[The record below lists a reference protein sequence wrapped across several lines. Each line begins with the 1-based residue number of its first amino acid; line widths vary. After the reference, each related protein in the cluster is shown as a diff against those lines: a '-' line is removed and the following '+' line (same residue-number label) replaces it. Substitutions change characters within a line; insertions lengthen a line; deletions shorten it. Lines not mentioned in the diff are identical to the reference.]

1 MWVLSAPKL
10 SLFSTTLPH
19 PSHHTQDGRLQSSF
33 KGFGVAPMHHPPRDQ
48 CLLKWPEWGMKGGA
62 SRGCYT
68 LLCLMRST
76 FKRPNKWHCRAVSP
90 EGEGWGSHTGSFIPL
105 PKVLPLGVLTPLT
118 SQLCTGV
125 HWARVSLSP
134 TLSWAEGK
142 RHAAQIRGN
151 ACAKSLA
158 AHSGLVAMAITGRT
172 GQADRLWIV
181 HKWYLSFYTQE
192 FYYLVYLGKQKSHMS
207 TRTHVLKLNCR

>member
-1 MWVLSAPKL
+1 
-10 SLFSTTLPH
+10 
-19 PSHHTQDGRLQSSF
+19 
-33 KGFGVAPMHHPPRDQ
+33 MHHPPRDQ

-105 PKVLPLGVLTPLT
+105 PKVLLLGVLTPLT

-158 AHSGLVAMAITGRT
+158 AHSGLVAMAITGKT

-181 HKWYLSFYTQE
+181 HKWYLSFYNPGVLLPGISWKTK
-192 FYYLVYLGKQKSHMS
+192 V
-207 TRTHVLKLNCR
+207 THVHKDTCAKTELPLKCNSKEGGGGDYLNY